1 MSALAPWLQHQ
12 LTGLIQ
18 RPGHALL
25 LQGASGLGQYELGL
39 ALAAAWLCHAPTSA
53 GACGVC
59 PSCHGIEV
67 RAHAD
72 LSVLMPE
79 TDMLALNWPL
89 SEKAQKD
96 IDDKKRKPSKEIR
109 VEAMRDLLG
118 FTQTTGS
125 GANGKVVLIYP
136 AERMN
141 TITANTLLKTLEE
154 PAGRTR
160 FILASAAAHELLPTV
175 RSRCQ
180 VHPMQWPTHSEGL
193 RWLVQQG
200 LPEGEA
206 TVLLKAAGGRPD
218 DAQAL
223 FQLGFQAKNWRA
235 LPKALQRGD
244 PGVLAD
250 NAAPLVLSSLQK
262 VCHDLQHLACGAAPR
277 FFDADDLPKPSSMMA
292 LTQWSKDLMQSAK
305 TVEHP
310 YQAGL
315 LMEAWVSRAQ
325 RAMNARA

>member
-12 LTGLIQ
+12 LIGLIK

-118 FTQTTGS
+118 FTQTTGA

-154 PAGRTR
+154 PAGNTR

-180 VHPMQWPTHSEGL
+180 VHPMQWPSNAEGL

-206 TVLLKAAGGRPD
+206 SVLLKAAGGRPD

-223 FQLGFQAKNWRA
+223 FQLGFQAKLWRA

-262 VCHDLQHLACGAAPR
+262 VCHDLLHLACGAAPR

-292 LTQWSKDLMQSAK
+292 LTQWSKDLLQSAK

>member
-1 MSALAPWLQHQ
+1 MSALAPWLQVQ
-12 LTGLIQ
+12 LQGLMT
-18 RPGHALL
+18 RPGHAFL

-67 RAHAD
+67 RAHAE

-79 TDMLALNWPL
+79 TDMLALHWPL

-118 FTQTTGS
+118 FTQTTGA

-180 VHPMQWPTHSEGL
+180 VHPMQWPSTAEGL

-262 VCHDLQHLACGAAPR
+262 VCHDLLHLACGAAPR
-277 FFDADDLPKPSSMMA
+277 FFEADDLPKPSSFMA
-292 LTQWSKDLMQSAK
+292 LSQWSKDLLQSAK

-325 RAMNARA
+325 RAINARA

>member
-12 LTGLIQ
+12 LSGLIQ

-67 RAHAD
+67 RAHAE

-79 TDMLALNWPL
+79 TDMLALHWPL

-118 FTQTTGS
+118 FTQTTGA

-180 VHPMQWPTHSEGL
+180 VHPMQWPSTAEGL

-206 TVLLKAAGGRPD
+206 AVLLKAAGGRPD

-250 NAAPLVLSSLQK
+250 NAAPLVLASLQK
-262 VCHDLQHLACGAAPR
+262 VCHDLLHLACGAAPR
-277 FFDADDLPKPSSMMA
+277 FFEADDLPKPSSFMA
-292 LTQWSKDLMQSAK
+292 LTQWSKDLLQSAK

-325 RAMNARA
+325 RAINARA

>member
-1 MSALAPWLQHQ
+1 
-12 LTGLIQ
+12 
-18 RPGHALL
+18 L

-67 RAHAD
+67 RAHAE

-79 TDMLALNWPL
+79 TDMLALHWPL

-118 FTQTTGS
+118 FTQTTGA

-180 VHPMQWPTHSEGL
+180 VHPMQWPSTAEGL

-206 TVLLKAAGGRPD
+206 AVLLKAAGGRPD

-262 VCHDLQHLACGAAPR
+262 VCHDLLHLACGAAPR
-277 FFDADDLPKPSSMMA
+277 FFEADDLPKPSSFMA
-292 LTQWSKDLMQSAK
+292 LTQWSKDLLQSAK

-325 RAMNARA
+325 RAINARA

>member
-12 LTGLIQ
+12 LSGLIQ

-39 ALAAAWLCHAPTSA
+39 ALAAAWLCHAPTPA

-79 TDMLALNWPL
+79 TNMLALNWPL

-118 FTQTTGS
+118 FTQTTGA

-180 VHPMQWPTHSEGL
+180 VHPMQWPSTAEGL

-206 TVLLKAAGGRPD
+206 AVLLKAAGGRPD

-262 VCHDLQHLACGAAPR
+262 VCHDLLHLACGAAPR
-277 FFDADDLPKPSSMMA
+277 FFEADDLPKPSSFMA
-292 LTQWSKDLMQSAK
+292 LTQWSKDLLQSAK

-325 RAMNARA
+325 RAINARA